1 MENINFPRFIP
12 PLPQGEDLYGGQS
25 QQRLARGIAKY
36 ITQNDS
42 DFTPKDDK
50 RNAESNTQNTDGEE
64 QFFPR
69 IIGLEGAWGSGKSNV
84 VLLLE
89 KELGEQ
95 YRFFTYDAWANQE
108 DLQRRSILELLT
120 EYLKKKLEEE
130 EKKGKEEKVNL
141 DKLLQNTL
149 ARKKKTHIERSTQL
163 GMGILWVVLITILS
177 PIALS
182 LSEFFPSLIKRG
194 LISISPLLLGLI
206 VWCTAYLIDQKKYT
220 LSYILSLYRNKEQ
233 SETVFATI
241 NEAEPTVKEFTSY
254 LKKISDLFKNNPK
267 LVMVFDNMD
276 RLPAGKVRKF
286 WSSILTFFAGKG
298 FANIWAIIPYD
309 AKHLAS
315 TFGKGTLAK
324 NLADGFIN
332 KTCPVVYRV
341 APPVITDFHDIF
353 DKLFGK
359 AFGNTVDSSVRSSIR
374 NLYRT
379 LRNDTTVREIISF
392 INELVALKLEWCED
406 ISLLSMALFCLKKDE
421 ILEDPILKILSDD
434 LLNQF
439 YIPVN
444 NRDKL
449 QKEIAALMFGINPS
463 ESIQLV
469 IRKYIERY
477 IKGENG
483 LDINTLKDN
492 SYFERML
499 LDYINKEQYDANKT
513 ILLLDSLQGYS
524 EIWETLTN
532 RKIDLKDLSK
542 HDFPKEYQLLLLHIP
557 LEKQNELLS
566 QLYKQIKD
574 FNYDNPLLDSQVS
587 ISNENDN
594 SIPRINIEVRDDKIS
609 NQDFH
614 PINSYYQYLHTIL
627 DFIAKNKLIC
637 TIPIQEKL
645 VKPIE
650 FIYCIKQEGDKYK
663 TFKLSVDEGELCT
676 DIFNTGIAGTTPLEV
691 VKILKSDSTYSL
703 DALGERVKDALYS
716 NSEPLGKGKEFLL
729 GAYRI
734 LFGQEFENRRA

>member
-108 DLQRRSILELLT
+108 DLQRRSILELLK

-149 ARKKKTHIERSTQL
+149 ARKRKTHIERSTQL

-315 TFGKGTLAK
+315 TFGKGTPAK

-359 AFGNTVDSSVRSSIR
+359 DFGNTVDSSVRSSIR

-421 ILEDPILKILSDD
+421 ILEDPITIVFSNNLIKDCDHILS
-434 LLNQF
+434 
-439 YIPVN
+439 N
-444 NRDKL
+444 NL
-449 QKEIAALMFGINPS
+449 SFIQKEIPALVYGINIKFAS
-463 ESIQLV
+463 QILLK
-469 IRKYIERY
+469 RYIESCISNR
-477 IKGENG
+477 N
-483 LDINTLKDN
+483 DINRVRNHEQFDIVLN
-492 SYFERML
+492 
-499 LDYINKEQYDANKT
+499 DYIYNEQYD
-513 ILLLDSLQGYS
+513 
-524 EIWETLTN
+524 TN
-532 RKIDLKDLSK
+532 SAIICLSK
-542 HDFPKEYQLLLLHIP
+542 LDRHNSYIINIWNNLFEQKLKLRDITFDNTCKSLLLHISV
-557 LEKQNELLS
+557 ENQNQLLNIIYRELRKNHDPKSYADIGDFFEFLN
-566 QLYKQIKD
+566 LNLDIECDDLNLNDDIFINNDYCIALNQIQ
-574 FNYDNPLLDSQVS
+574 S
-587 ISNENDN
+587 
-594 SIPRINIEVRDDKIS
+594 
-609 NQDFH
+609 
-614 PINSYYQYLHTIL
+614 
-627 DFIAKNKLIC
+627 FIDYNNLQC
-637 TIPIQEKL
+637 TIPIEEL
-645 VKPIE
+645 ETEP
-650 FIYCIKQEGDKYK
+650 FILCDYIIGERYNYKKYK
-663 TFKLSVDEGELCT
+663 LTVNNKELLEYLFNNGIGGHLSLLSVIET
-676 DIFNTGIAGTTPLEV
+676 
-691 VKILKSDSTYSL
+691 LKSDSTYSL
-703 DALGERVKDALYS
+703 DALGERVKEALYS
-716 NSEPLGKGKEFLL
+716 NSEPLGKSKEFLL

>member
-50 RNAESNTQNTDGEE
+50 RNAESNTQNTDDEE

-130 EKKGKEEKVNL
+130 EKKGKKEKVNL

-149 ARKKKTHIERSTQL
+149 ARKRKTHTERSSQL
-163 GMGILWVVLITILS
+163 GVGLLWGVLITILS

-182 LSEFFPSLIKRG
+182 LSEVCPSLIIRG
-194 LISISPLLLGLI
+194 LISISPLLLVLI
-206 VWCTAYLIDQKKYT
+206 VWCVAYLKDRKKYN
-220 LSYILSLYRNKEQ
+220 LSYVLSLYRNKDQ
-233 SETVFATI
+233 SETVFETI
-241 NEAEPTVKEFTSY
+241 NEAEPTVKDFASY
-254 LKKISDLFKNNPK
+254 LKKISEHLNDKHK

-286 WSSILTFFAGKG
+286 WSSILTFFAGDG

-324 NLADGFIN
+324 NLADGFIS
-332 KTCPVVYRV
+332 KTFPVVYRV
-341 APPVITDFHDIF
+341 APPVITDFHNIF
-353 DKLFGK
+353 DKLFIK
-359 AFGNTVDSSVRSSIR
+359 AFGNNMDDSARSSIR

-379 LRNDTTVREIISF
+379 LRSDTTVREIIAF
-392 INELVALKLEWCED
+392 INELVALRLEWGED

-483 LDINTLKDN
+483 LDINAQKN
-492 SYFERML
+492 KYFESML
-499 LDYINKEQYDANKT
+499 LDYLNKEQYDVDKA
-513 ILLLDSLQGYS
+513 ILLLDSLHGSS

-532 RKIDLKDLSK
+532 RKINLKDLQKDGFS
-542 HDFPKEYQLLLLHIP
+542 KEYQILLLHIP

-566 QLYKQIKD
+566 QLYKQIQD
-574 FNYDNPLLDSQVS
+574 FDYNKPNFDSLLTT
-587 ISNENDN
+587 SNENID
-594 SIPRINIEVRDDKIS
+594 RISKIKTNGRDDKIS

-614 PINSYYQYLHTIL
+614 QINSYYQYLHTIL
-627 DFIAKNKLIC
+627 IFIDENGLRC

-645 VKPIE
+645 VEPTE
-650 FIYCIKQEGDKYK
+650 FICCIKQEGVKYE
-663 TFKLSVDEGELCT
+663 TFKLCVDEGELCT
-676 DIFNTGIAGTTPLEV
+676 AIFNNGIAGTIPLEV
-691 VKILKSDSTYSL
+691 IKILKSDNTYSL
-703 DALGERVKDALYS
+703 DALGERVKEALYS

-734 LFGQEFENRRA
+734 LFGHEFENRGA

>member
-50 RNAESNTQNTDGEE
+50 RNAESNTQNTDDEE

-149 ARKKKTHIERSTQL
+149 ARKRKTHIERSAQL
-163 GMGILWVVLITILS
+163 GMGILWGVLITILS

-182 LSEFFPSLIKRG
+182 LSEFCPSLIKRG

-206 VWCTAYLIDQKKYT
+206 VWCAAYLKDRKKYT
-220 LSYILSLYRNKEQ
+220 LSYILSLYRNKAQ

-254 LKKISDLFKNNPK
+254 LKEISELLKDKPK

-286 WSSILTFFAGKG
+286 WSSILTFFAGNG

-324 NLADGFIN
+324 NLADGFIS
-332 KTCPVVYRV
+332 KTFPVVYRV
-341 APPVITDFHDIF
+341 APPVITDFHNIF
-353 DKLFGK
+353 DKLFIK
-359 AFGNTVDSSVRSSIR
+359 AFGNNMDDSARSSIR
-374 NLYRT
+374 NLYRI
-379 LRNDTTVREIISF
+379 LRSDTTVREIIAF
-392 INELVALKLEWCED
+392 INELVALRLEWGED

-421 ILEDPILKILSDD
+421 IMKDPITIILS
-434 LLNQF
+434 
-439 YIPVN
+439 N
-444 NRDKL
+444 NLIKGCDHIL
-449 QKEIAALMFGINPS
+449 SNNLSFIQKEIPALVYGVNTKFASQI
-463 ESIQLV
+463 LL
-469 IRKYIERY
+469 KHYIEACISNR
-477 IKGENG
+477 N
-483 LDINTLKDN
+483 DINQARNHVQFDMVLN
-492 SYFERML
+492 
-499 LDYINKEQYDANKT
+499 DYIYNEQYDINSA
-513 ILLLDSLQGYS
+513 I
-524 EIWETLTN
+524 IC
-532 RKIDLKDLSK
+532 LSK
-542 HDFPKEYQLLLLHIP
+542 LDRHDSFIINIWNNLFEQKLKLRDITFDNICKSLLLHIS
-557 LEKQNELLS
+557 LENQNQLLNIIYRELRKEHDPKNYADIGNFFEFLN
-566 QLYKQIKD
+566 LNLDIECDNLNLNDDIFINNDYCIALNQIQ
-574 FNYDNPLLDSQVS
+574 S
-587 ISNENDN
+587 
-594 SIPRINIEVRDDKIS
+594 
-609 NQDFH
+609 
-614 PINSYYQYLHTIL
+614 
-627 DFIAKNKLIC
+627 FIDYNNLQC
-637 TIPIQEKL
+637 TIPIEELETEPFVLCDYIIGERYNYK
-645 VKPIE
+645 
-650 FIYCIKQEGDKYK
+650 KYK
-663 TFKLSVDEGELCT
+663 LTVNNQELLEYLFNNGIGGHLSLLSVIET
-676 DIFNTGIAGTTPLEV
+676 
-691 VKILKSDSTYSL
+691 LKSDSTYTL
-703 DALGERVKDALYS
+703 DALGERVKEALYS